1 MMTEL
6 ISLGWDGSSGGT
18 YLWHMIQQDVLGRYR
33 PAGGK
38 LRLIVITDGHDT
50 LSPAQYAGLRGMD
63 PLMNDLHAAGYD
75 VEWHVVVL
83 GQVRRPLMTL

>member
-1 MMTEL
+1 
-6 ISLGWDGSSGGT
+6 
-18 YLWHMIQQDVLGRYR
+18 MIQQDVLGRYR

-83 GQVRRPLMTL
+83 GQVRRPLMALRCTHEDPLSTP

>member
-1 MMTEL
+1 MTEL

-50 LSPAQYAGLRGMD
+50 LSPAQYAGLRGMGTLVQQWEKSK
-63 PLMNDLHAAGYD
+63 PGP
-75 VEWHVVVL
+75 
-83 GQVRRPLMTL
+83 RRSSMLRCISCC